1 MKLSQKYRP
10 AALLIAGLVI
20 AAMACNIGQ
29 PTTEE
34 PAPPPSPEQSQPEIE
49 PDSEPVIESG
59 AVSNLE
65 DVRQAVVQI
74 EAQGTFIDP
83 EVGLQVNVAGRGS
96 GFIIDP
102 SGIAVT
108 NNHVVT
114 GAALLKVWVGGE
126 SQPRNARVLGVS
138 ECSDLA
144 VIDIEGDNH
153 PYLDWF
159 EGPIDVGLEIYSAG
173 FPLGDPEFTLT
184 KGIVSKANTNGETT
198 WASLDS
204 VLEHDATINPGNSGG
219 PLVTGS
225 GRIVGINYA
234 TSQMFSQYFAISRD
248 VASGIIDELQ
258 QDQDVD
264 SIGVNGVAVVSD
276 DRSISGVWVSSV
288 ASGSAADL
296 AGMQPGDILTTM
308 EGLMLAT
315 DGTMADYCDI
325 LRTHGPDETLG
336 IEVLRYQDEQYLEGQ
351 LNGRPLETSFSF
363 KAELGSAVADEVGST
378 NGTYSS
384 YEWVSDDFGSITVEV
399 PSDWA
404 DVDGSPW
411 LDDGEVIGASIW
423 AAPDLDDFSNTW
435 AVPGMIFNVS
445 DDLAKLGGYIQ
456 LLDIVRENYI
466 QSCELDGR
474 FDYNDGY
481 YRGSYD
487 YFIRCGGSGGSD
499 LLVLS
504 AIPLDSGQDLLILVV
519 VQILST
525 ADLDAA
531 DRILSTFDVIGTLP

>member
-1 MKLSQKYRP
+1 MSQTKKWR
-10 AALLIAGLVI
+10 LMIAGLAI
-20 AAMACNIGQ
+20 AALACNLGQ
-29 PTTEE
+29 TASEE
-34 PAPPPSPEQSQPEIE
+34 PAPPPTQEQSQPDIEPEIE
-49 PDSEPVIESG
+49 LVR
-59 AVSNLE
+59 AVSSLE

-83 EVGLQVNVAGRGS
+83 EVGLQVNSAGRGS

-126 SQPRNARVLGVS
+126 SEPRNARVLGVS

-184 KGIVSKANTNGETT
+184 KGIVSKANTNGETD

-219 PLVTGS
+219 PLVDRS
-225 GRIVGINYA
+225 GRIVGVNYA
-234 TSQMFSQYFAISRD
+234 ASPLFSQYFAISRD
-248 VASGIIDELQ
+248 VASGIIDQLR

-264 SIGVNGVAVVSD
+264 SIGVNGVAVASD
-276 DRSISGVWVSSV
+276 DGSLSGVWVSSV
-288 ASGSAADL
+288 ASGSAADR
-296 AGMQPGDILTTM
+296 AGVQPGDILTTM
-308 EGLMLAT
+308 EGLVLAT
-315 DGTMADYCDI
+315 DGTMADYCGI
-325 LRTHGPDETLG
+325 LRTHGPEATLG
-336 IEVLRYQDEQYLEGQ
+336 IEVLRYPDGQVLEGQ

-363 KAELGSAVADEVGST
+363 EAELGSAVGGEVGST

-384 YEWVSDDFGSITVEV
+384 YEWVSDDFGTITVEI

-411 LDDGEVIGASIW
+411 VDDGEVIGAGIS
-423 AAPDLDDFSNTW
+423 AAASLDDFFSYW
-435 AVPGMIFNVS
+435 DEPGIFFGAS
-445 DDLAKLGGYIQ
+445 DDLAQLGGYVQ
-456 LLDIVRENYI
+456 LLDILRPDFI
-466 QSCELDGR
+466 GDCELDGR
-474 FDYNDGY
+474 YDYDDVR
-481 YRGSYD
+481 YRGKYD
-487 YFIRCGGSGGSD
+487 LFANCGGSGGS
-499 LLVLS
+499 LFMVLT
-504 AIPLDSGQDLLILVV
+504 AVPKDDPTGFLILLE
-519 VQILST
+519 VQIVGDG
-525 ADLDAA
+525 DLEAV
-531 DRILSTFDVIGTLP
+531 DRILDSFEVVATLP